1 MASSAGLRS
10 RRAKQND
17 PTPPVDDVKQTNS
30 TRIWASLLVWL
41 LLIAVSVYIAIWE
54 STTIMD
60 VEVSLPSSLLEPI
73 IVAEERD
80 LPIPFCDDDRT
91 VYTPGWFDPIQA
103 PEINTSMNRRRM
115 HWYDRK
121 SGETLLDWSTDER
134 LPRVWN
140 RRYVYIC
147 LQRGG
152 VGVVVVTG
160 PKTRFSVTAQAY
172 VGVQ

>member
-10 RRAKQND
+10 RRAPYKDVALNRTA
-17 PTPPVDDVKQTNS
+17 PGDDSEQTNC
-30 TRIWASLLVWL
+30 TRTFAAILFCLLLV
-41 LLIAVSVYIAIWE
+41 AVCVYIGIRE
-54 STTIMD
+54 SNTIMD
-60 VEVSLPSSLLEPI
+60 VEVSHISM
-73 IVAEERD
+73 AEEQH

-91 VYTPGWFDPIQA
+91 VYTPGWSDPTRA
-103 PEINTSMNRRRM
+103 PEINSSMSGRRM

-152 VGVVVVTG
+152 GGGVVVTG
-160 PKTRFSVTAQAY
+160 PKTRFTVTAQAY
-172 VGVQ
+172 TGVE